1 MEMKK
6 EYFQWDVNQYI
17 PIKDKYCDF
26 VVNGEVW
33 RLEAE
38 NEKVRI
44 PDECFQTHGFKIA
57 YICYEDG
64 TKFAFGFYVKE
75 RPAPPEYAYT
85 ESEKITFQ
93 SLVNEVNELID
104 DLTSKT
110 ENGYFDGKDY
120 VLTEADKEYIASLV
134 HVEGSENYEE
144 LRNDL
149 TELDNTIEHLSNE
162 IVTEI
167 DEATDLTRLAYD
179 IPGDE
184 IEIPSMEDLSD
195 VSEIVAE
202 IDDATDNTKLAYD
215 ITNEEIEIPDMVEF
229 EDLVKRLDNKV
240 EGERVNPIYNSV
252 DVVQT
257 YDTAGCPKYINDD
270 ELSNYSLFGLT
281 ESGWY
286 SFVRIKSRYGESVS
300 EGFSV
305 IGASG
310 VIMPAI
316 GSNHVDV
323 AIRFGVIAESQKITV
338 NWGSSSETFVFKATD
353 LAIRNLDYRVTFYL
367 YDIDDYCEWEYALT
381 TDTKFVK
388 DKGYYT
394 LIDGH
399 YVKQEV
405 TVDGTIPAGTY
416 YCHKSLVIKDFTRNM
431 SYTLGTII
439 DCPVTIQLPEVG
451 GDNYGAW
458 FEVQMNFL
466 QTYSVTIIPHE
477 EQKVSANGVHSPKAG
492 INIINILYHKP
503 TNTWLPTVTN
513 WAVATA

>member
-93 SLVNEVNELID
+93 LLVDEVNELID

-149 TELDNTIEHLSNE
+149 TELDNTVERLSNE

-184 IEIPSMEDLSD
+184 IEIPSMEDLNN
-195 VSEIVAE
+195 VSKIVDE
-202 IDDATDNTKLAYD
+202 IDNSKLEKPSNAPEVGKVLAVKSVNEDGTMVVEWADA
-215 ITNEEIEIPDMVEF
+215 PSGGVE
-229 EDLVKRLDNKV
+229 D
-240 EGERVNPIYNSV
+240 
-252 DVVQT
+252 
-257 YDTAGCPKYINDD
+257 
-270 ELSNYSLFGLT
+270 
-281 ESGWY
+281 
-286 SFVRIKSRYGESVS
+286 VRIDGTSIVGENGVVNMPFANSEVYGILKL
-300 EGFSV
+300 G
-305 IGASG
+305 SG
-310 VIMPAI
+310 I
-316 GSNHVDV
+316 
-323 AIRFGVIAESQKITV
+323 
-338 NWGSSSETFVFKATD
+338 
-353 LAIRNLDYRVTFYL
+353 YRRST
-367 YDIDDYCEWEYALT
+367 
-381 TDTKFVK
+381 
-388 DKGYYT
+388 G
-394 LIDGH
+394 
-399 YVKQEV
+399 EV
-405 TVDGTIPAGTY
+405 TVDHAKNADITARSSTGRVIGPNNLDYAVKSAMCDGKGTSWTA
-416 YCHKSLVIKDFTRNM
+416 
-431 SYTLGTII
+431 
-439 DCPVTIQLPEVG
+439 
-451 GDNYGAW
+451 
-458 FEVQMNFL
+458 
-466 QTYSVTIIPHE
+466 E
-477 EQKVSANGVHSPKAG
+477 EQQRAQERIG
-492 INIINILYHKP
+492 IFS
-503 TNTWLPTVTN
+503 VEE
-513 WAVATA
+513 VEF